1 MVSDTKISKLY
12 NIVLLNFAYLK
23 TNNNN
28 NKNNT
33 TSSNK
38 KLD

>member
-1 MVSDTKISKLY
+1 MVSDTKIFKLY
-12 NIVLLNFAYLK
+12 NIVFLKFAYLK

-33 TSSNK
+33 ASCNK